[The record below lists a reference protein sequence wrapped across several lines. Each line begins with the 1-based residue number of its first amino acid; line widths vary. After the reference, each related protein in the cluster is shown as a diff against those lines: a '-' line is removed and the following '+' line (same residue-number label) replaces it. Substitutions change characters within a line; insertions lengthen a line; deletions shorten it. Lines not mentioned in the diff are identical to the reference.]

1 MIWTIL
7 FPFSMIIGPF
17 LMKSVNDYNFNK
29 LLKFQTYELFNYF
42 RFTCIIKSKQKTRS
56 QMKLFVNKNDEYI
69 QLTTK
74 TNLKYLTHITQGKKK
89 SKWFKVTNSRISRGM
104 FIKNQKGR
112 EHYDSSFGL
121 ESLDDASCTSS
132 VLRFRTISANSSSS
146 SSFPSLYDKWGDI
159 LYPRDLQACIFPVAA
174 RSRPRYGG
182 EGFIGRD
189 MYSGWYCTPTK
200 Y

>member
-1 MIWTIL
+1 MNCSTISGSHVL
-7 FPFSMIIGPF
+7 
-17 LMKSVNDYNFNK
+17 
-29 LLKFQTYELFNYF
+29 
-42 RFTCIIKSKQKTRS
+42 SK
-56 QMKLFVNKNDEYI
+56 VNKRLVLGWNCSLI
-69 QLTTK
+69 KWLIHLVNITK

-159 LYPRDLQACIFPVAA
+159 LYPRDL
-174 RSRPRYGG
+174 
-182 EGFIGRD
+182 
-189 MYSGWYCTPTK
+189 
-200 Y
+200 